1 MATTDV
7 PHQNYQKL
15 SVLLPSLPNIPE
27 YSKSTVPGF
36 MDLHL
41 DRLEKNGDLHKIAL
55 SHYYKHPSGD
65 MIPDPDMTM
74 WVDTAAQSVE
84 ALTYQDVYRYDEV
97 YPDGIVNQSIKKSLN
112 SFLSQW
118 LQNCIDQVHRLAD

>member
-1 MATTDV
+1 MSDI
-7 PHQNYQKL
+7 PHKNYRKL
-15 SVLLPSLPNIPE
+15 SVLLPSLPRIPE

-41 DRLEKNGDLHKIAL
+41 DYLEKNGGVYKIAL

-74 WVDTAAQSVE
+74 LVDTVGQTAE
-84 ALTYQDVYRYDEV
+84 ALTYQDIYRYDEV
-97 YPDGIVNQSIKKSLN
+97 YIGGESDQSVRRSLN
-112 SFLSQW
+112 NFLSQW
-118 LQNCIDQVHRLAD
+118 LQNCIDQGHRLAD

>member
-1 MATTDV
+1 MSDI
-7 PHQNYQKL
+7 PRKNYRKL
-15 SVLLPSLPNIPE
+15 SVLLPSLPRIPE
-27 YSKSTVPGF
+27 YSKSTVAGF

-41 DRLEKNGDLHKIAL
+41 DYLEKSGGAYTIAL

-74 WVDTAAQSVE
+74 LVDTIRQTVE
-84 ALTYQDVYRYDEV
+84 ALTYQDIYRYDQV
-97 YPDGIVNQSIKKSLN
+97 CIDDVIDQSIRKSLN

-118 LQNCIDQVHRLAD
+118 LQNCIDQGHRFAD